1 MRTLGKLVLATA
13 AALVLAA
20 PVANAAPPT
29 GIAAGGPTALVQPLM
44 GFLGPLLGGLG
55 G

>member
-1 MRTLGKLVLATA
+1 MRTLGKLVVATA

-20 PVANAAPPT
+20 PVASAAP
-29 GIAAGGPTALVQPLM
+29 AGGGLPVAGDLLGPVSKLV
-44 GFLGPLLGGLG
+44 GPLLGLG